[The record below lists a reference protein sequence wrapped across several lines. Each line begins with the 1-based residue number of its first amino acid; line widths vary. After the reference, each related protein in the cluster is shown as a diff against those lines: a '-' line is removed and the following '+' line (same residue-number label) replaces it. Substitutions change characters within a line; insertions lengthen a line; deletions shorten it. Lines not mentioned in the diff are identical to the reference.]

1 MKDFIIDFIFVLVLI
16 CVMSLLFG
24 NHKLSKDNLN
34 DSIEKF
40 EQSVVSE
47 RVKEGYVDIADN
59 SDNRISK
66 TMSYV
71 SSLCVDIIE
80 FIALVFSNLVSMI
93 L

>member
-1 MKDFIIDFIFVLVLI
+1 MKDLIIDFMFVLVFI
-16 CVMSLLFG
+16 CVVSLLFG
-24 NHKLSKDNLN
+24 DHKLAKDNFN
-34 DSIEKF
+34 SSIESF
-40 EQSVVSE
+40 EQSVV
-47 RVKEGYVDIADN
+47 KEEIKDGYVDIADN
-59 SDNRISK
+59 SDNRVSK

>member
-1 MKDFIIDFIFVLVLI
+1 MKDMIVDFIFVLVFI
-16 CVMSLLFG
+16 CVVSLLFG
-24 NHKLSKDNLN
+24 DHKLAKDNLN
-34 DSIEKF
+34 DSIERF

-47 RVKEGYVDIADN
+47 NIKDGYVDIADN
-59 SDNRISK
+59 EDNRISK
-66 TMSYV
+66 TMAYA